1 MCAKQLWK
9 NAISSKDAGHWLESL
24 LKISYLHRYFSLFHT
39 FCNQL
44 PDFFVTRTLAANGL
58 KPNIFNKNFAK
69 LSQEKTLFPNFLRFP
84 GFPGLSQPCMHM
96 PYLQHRFQINV
107 LLKKFRW
114 KRERQREV
122 LFGLINAVNGL
133 GRYVPFYP

>member
-9 NAISSKDAGHWLESL
+9 NAISSKDADHSLESL

-39 FCNQL
+39 FFNQL
-44 PDFFVTRTLAANGL
+44 PEFFVTRTLAANGL

-69 LSQEKTLFPNFLRFP
+69 LWQEKTLYPNFLSFP
-84 GFPGLSQPCMHM
+84 GFPGLSEPGMHM

-107 LLKKFRW
+107 LLKKFRS
-114 KRERQREV
+114 KRERGRGK
-122 LFGLINAVNGL
+122 LFLVWL
-133 GRYVPFYP
+133 MQFLMV